1 MQATAETVELG
12 EPHPPKQES
21 LRIFEELQSELKHEL
36 IKLRHNHDS
45 KASSTPAH
53 SLRPIRSQSGR
64 EGTKLSIVYLIYLQ
78 EHEPEYFAAVR
89 DLSDKDLAEAFAVEN
104 FKEVR
109 VAKSAY
115 GIHLFGKV
123 RIPSMPAD
131 GPAYIHFR
139 LFSTGADDP
148 AKLHAFH
155 TEEKEEEGGGKTF
168 RAIFT
173 DRDPLEWFD
182 N

>member
-1 MQATAETVELG
+1 M
-12 EPHPPKQES
+12 
-21 LRIFEELQSELKHEL
+21 
-36 IKLRHNHDS
+36 
-45 KASSTPAH
+45 
-53 SLRPIRSQSGR
+53 
-64 EGTKLSIVYLIYLQ
+64 
-78 EHEPEYFAAVR
+78 R
-89 DLSDKDLAEAFAVEN
+89 DLSDKDLAAAFAVEN

-109 VAKSAY
+109 VATSAY

-131 GPAYIHFR
+131 GPAYIQFR

-148 AKLHAFH
+148 AKFHSFH

>member
-1 MQATAETVELG
+1 MATAETVELG
-12 EPHPPKQES
+12 EAHPPKQES
-21 LRIFEELQSELKHEL
+21 LRVFEELQSELKHEL
-36 IKLRHNHDS
+36 IKLRHNHD
-45 KASSTPAH
+45 K
-53 SLRPIRSQSGR
+53 
-64 EGTKLSIVYLIYLQ
+64 
-78 EHEPEYFAAVR
+78 HEPEYFAAVR
-89 DLSDKDLAEAFAVEN
+89 DLSDKDLAAAFAVEN

-109 VAKSAY
+109 VATSAY
-115 GIHLFGKV
+115 GIHIFGKV

-148 AKLHAFH
+148 AKFHAFH